1 MLFLTPKQSS
11 DYTTA
16 QESCLLFLF
25 VLRTVH
31 ASSAMPTLL
40 VSLISTLA
48 YLKLLEECEIVNKR
62 SFNV

>member
-1 MLFLTPKQSS
+1 MLFLTPTQNS
-11 DYTTA
+11 DYTTD

-31 ASSAMPTLL
+31 ASFVMPTLL

-48 YLKLLEECEIVNKR
+48 YLKLLEECEILSKI
-62 SFNV
+62 SFHG